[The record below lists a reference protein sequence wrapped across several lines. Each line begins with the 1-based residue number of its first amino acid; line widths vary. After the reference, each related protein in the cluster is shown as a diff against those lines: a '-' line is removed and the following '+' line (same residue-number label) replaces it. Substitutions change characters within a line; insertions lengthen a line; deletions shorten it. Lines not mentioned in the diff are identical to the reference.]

1 MMAKINVEF
10 DSVNKNLAVFVDGQP
25 LPGVQN
31 VYFYG
36 YDDVASMEMSLKP
49 DKYEGMVSHLR
60 VCAANDPKIEGKTED
75 FTEDKS
81 LVKHTVASKQKR
93 FW

>member
-10 DSVNKNLAVFVDGQP
+10 DSVNKSLAVFVDGNP
-25 LPGVQN
+25 VPGVEN
-31 VYFYG
+31 LYFYG
-36 YDDVASMEMSLKP
+36 YDDVCRMEMSLKP

-60 VCAANDPKIEGKTED
+60 VCAANDDKIEGKAEA
-75 FTEDKS
+75 FTEDQS
-81 LVKHTVASKQKR
+81 LVKHTVAAKQKR